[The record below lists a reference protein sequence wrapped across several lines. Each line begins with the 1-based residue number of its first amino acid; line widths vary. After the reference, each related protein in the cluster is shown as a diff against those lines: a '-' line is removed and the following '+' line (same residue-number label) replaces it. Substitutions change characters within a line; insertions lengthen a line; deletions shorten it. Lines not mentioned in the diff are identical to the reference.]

1 MFITW
6 TVSDTITDLASL
18 SVWVELVART
28 RERPVRRTRTEVRT
42 ELFIMAGWLGGRL
55 LRLSAYLD
63 HPFIPWSC
71 QK

>member
-6 TVSDTITDLASL
+6 RVSDTITDLASL

-28 RERPVRRTRTEVRT
+28 RERPARRTRTEVRT
-42 ELFIMAGWLGGRL
+42 ELFIMAGWLAGRL